1 MIWNP
6 DMETMP
12 RESLRALQLERLR
25 GVVARVAARVPFYQ
39 ERFAE
44 AGVGPEDL
52 RHLEDLARFPFTRK
66 TDLRDHYPF
75 GMLAV
80 PREACVRLHAS
91 SGTRGKPTVAAYTRG
106 DIDLW
111 AEVVARSIACAGGR
125 PGDVLH
131 NAYGYGLFTGGL
143 GLHYGA
149 ERMGQTVVP
158 ASGGFTRRQVELIA
172 DFQANGLCCT
182 PSYALQIAETMREMG
197 VDRAQLALRYAILGA
212 EPWTEAM
219 RRAIETQL
227 GLDAVDIYG
236 LSEIV
241 GPGVACECAEA
252 KAGAHVFED
261 HFLAEIVDPETGDPL
276 PPGHTGELVITT
288 LTKEAMPLI
297 RYRTGDICS
306 LQVEPC
312 SCGRTFARMTRV
324 IGRSDDM
331 LVVRGVNVYPSE
343 IEAVLLSAPELSGH
357 YRILLTREGPLD
369 RMTVEV
375 EASDD
380 FAAQVGSFAEDRPE
394 VRELSRRVRQALVDH
409 LRVSTELRVLAPRTL
424 PRPQGKA
431 VRVVDERHA
440 PAQGANA

>member
-1 MIWNP
+1 
-6 DMETMP
+6 METMP
-12 RESLRALQLERLR
+12 RAALRALQLERLR
-25 GVVARVAARVPFYQ
+25 QAVARAMRVPFYQ
-39 ERFAE
+39 RRFAE

-52 RHLEDLARFPFTRK
+52 RDLDDLSRFPFTRK

-106 DIDLW
+106 DIEVW

-158 ASGGFTRRQVELIA
+158 ASGGFTTRQVELIV
-172 DFQANGLCCT
+172 DFQAHGLCCT

-197 VDRAQLALRYAILGA
+197 VGRSRLALRYAILGA
-212 EPWTEAM
+212 EPWTEEM
-219 RRAIETQL
+219 RRAIEAEL
-227 GLDAVDIYG
+227 GVDAVDIYG

-252 KAGAHVFED
+252 KAGAHIFED
-261 HFLAEIVDPETGDPL
+261 HFLAEIVDPDTGEVL
-276 PPGHTGELVITT
+276 PPGAMGELVLTT

-306 LQVEPC
+306 LDAEPC
-312 SCGRTFARMTRV
+312 ACGRTFARMSRV
-324 IGRSDDM
+324 VGRADDM
-331 LVVRGVNVYPSE
+331 LIIRGVNVYPSE
-343 IEAVLLSAPELSGH
+343 VEAVLLGAPELSGH

-375 EASDD
+375 EAAEE
-380 FAAQVGSFAEDRPE
+380 FAFRLGTFSEDHPA
-394 VRELSRRVRQALVDH
+394 VRELSARVRRALADR
-409 LRVSTELRVLAPRTL
+409 LRVSAELRVLAPRAL

-431 VRVVDERHA
+431 VRVVDQRQA